1 MQNKY
6 RLLTFAIHDLNP
18 WGGHD
23 RSTLEI
29 ARRLS
34 SKFPTQIYT
43 YTLEDPLGK
52 SAWGPYDHIKVWPE
66 LRKPAIFLTGYFY
79 LNSIWRFNLL
89 PKIKNIQRPVIHA
102 TGACSFVSDIIQVQ
116 FINATWR
123 KIKSKLEKFELQGVS
138 KTFQYKIKEIYHN
151 MILNYDIWIE
161 HQVFKKQKSY
171 IAISHQVA
179 SELNAEFGIRDRV
192 HVIHHG
198 VDSKTFCPVM
208 ENVLER
214 EQLRKSLGISC
225 DEVLIVFVG
234 AYARKGL
241 LQAVQTFAALEP
253 NIKNKTKL
261 LAIGHGDL
269 DFFKQQA
276 KTLNIET
283 HLLLMSSIKDI
294 APYYRASDLFLL
306 PTLYEPFG
314 LVILEAMSCG
324 LPVLVSRRAGAS
336 ELICDGKSGVLI
348 DDPLDVN
355 KLAHQLGLMID
366 NPQMRKKLG
375 EQARL
380 VAEKRSWDQVA
391 QEYATVLEPLLLK

>member
-34 SKFPTQIYT
+34 CKFPTQIYS

-52 SAWGPYDHIKVWPE
+52 SAWGQYDYIRVWPE

-116 FINATWR
+116 FINSAWK
-123 KIKSKLEKFELQGVS
+123 KIKSNALGPSERS
-138 KTFQYKIKEIYHN
+138 SINNIYHN
-151 MILNYDIWIE
+151 IILNYDIWIE

-171 IAISHQVA
+171 IAISNQVA
-179 SELNAEFGIRDRV
+179 NELNAEFGIRDHV

-198 VDSKTFCPVM
+198 VDSRTFCPVM
-208 ENVLER
+208 ENVMER
-214 EQLRKSLGISC
+214 EQLRKNLGISC

-241 LQAVQTFAALEP
+241 LQAIQTFAALAP
-253 NIKNKTKL
+253 HIKKKTKL
-261 LAIGHGDL
+261 LAIGRGDL

-276 KTLNIET
+276 KAFNIEK
-283 HLLLMSSIKDI
+283 HLLLMNSIKDI

-324 LPVLVSRRAGAS
+324 LPVLVSKRAGAS

-355 KLAHQLGLMID
+355 KLAHQLELMIE
-366 NPQMRKKLG
+366 NPEMRKKLG